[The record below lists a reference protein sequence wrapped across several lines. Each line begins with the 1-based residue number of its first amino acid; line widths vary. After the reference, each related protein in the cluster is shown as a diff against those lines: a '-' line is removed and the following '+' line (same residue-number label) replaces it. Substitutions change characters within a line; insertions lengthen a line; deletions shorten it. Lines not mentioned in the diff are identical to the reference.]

1 MNMKTKEG
9 KFKLIKRGFYRV
21 CPICGKKPLFS
32 SYIKLIKKCKNC
44 KTDFTRYSTDD
55 GPAYCTI
62 FIVGHI
68 VIPSILFTE
77 GLETPPPI
85 LFQLV
90 FWPLV
95 TIFIS
100 TLLLPR
106 IKGAFLA
113 LQISVKDTAT

>member
-1 MNMKTKEG
+1 MKTKEG
-9 KFKLIKRGFYRV
+9 KLKLIKRGFYKV
-21 CPICGKKPLFS
+21 CPICGEKPLFS
-32 SYIKLIKKCKNC
+32 SYIKLVEKCKKC

-68 VIPSILFTE
+68 VIPLILLTE
-77 GLETPPPI
+77 GLKSPPPI
-85 LFQLV
+85 LFQLI
-90 FWPLV
+90 FWPLM

-100 TLLLPR
+100 VLLLPR

-113 LQISVKDTAT
+113 LQISVKDTVT

>member
-1 MNMKTKEG
+1 MKK
-9 KFKLIKRGFYRV
+9 KDSKLKLIKRGFHRV
-21 CPICGKKPLFS
+21 CPLCGERPLFS
-32 SYIKLIKKCKNC
+32 SYIKLVKRCKKC
-44 KTDFTRYSTDD
+44 KTDFTQYRTDD

-68 VIPSILFTE
+68 VIPLILLTE
-77 GLETPPPI
+77 GLKSPPPM
-85 LFQLV
+85 LFQLI

-100 TLLLPR
+100 TMLLPR

-113 LQISVKDTAT
+113 FQISVKDTVT